1 MGSFST
7 WRKKQNETDRKA
19 YNREAKATARAAN
32 ENKKKGAALSEERR
46 IVNDLALNRLRYEVG
61 RLSAINGRDGKQTE
75 KEIKLFNK
83 AAKAEEGFRKS
94 ALNRQKT
101 EGRATSPSFSASR
114 NNEKPA
120 NPFEAQ
126 RQGMTRIAD
135 ARQQQKANDYLKAQQ
150 EEENKRRADLYKYG
164 DVENMSAKE
173 IGDRIKKL
181 ESEKQQREAAR
192 QKDATDK
199 GYNSLGSGAGGGQIS
214 ALLNKKGLS
223 QSQLETMAKLD
234 ADADDKLEVY
244 RKALPAATM
253 RDEEK
258 KLTGN
263 DKIRLQKA
271 ADQIRHLDSVQDE
284 NGNWIPAMDP
294 NTIKERNNK
303 ARASVED
310 LKKRGVDTDYL
321 IEAYGTQMDNEDA
334 KKAEAD
340 FKEWAG
346 QNALTG
352 ILASAGT
359 IAMSPITYIT
369 DAAEDAYH
377 AVRNTVSDKPVEL
390 NQKRRGLGN
399 LSQAMREGVSENIE
413 NPVWNFV
420 YNAGMSTGDSLMAI
434 ATGNLLGGAAAG
446 TKVTQAIMS
455 VGAADQT
462 YNEAIERGLDPMHAL
477 ATAITAGVTEWVT
490 EKYSIDG
497 FKKMALKRPENLK
510 ALVTN
515 IGKQMATEGSEEAA
529 SDVLNTIA
537 DNAINGKKSEYNQSV
552 KRYMEQG
559 LTQQQAKKA
568 AMMDWLS
575 NTAYDAA
582 AGAFSGALMGAG
594 GQAMSYSQTQ
604 NDIERYG
611 GNIKKG
617 GDLKAVIDY
626 AKKFEGLEK
635 LVKKADKTANDSK
648 TVGQIAEAV
657 EKKVNERI
665 EKAETAEELGRV
677 YEELRDE
684 APDTVGIQIDA
695 AVREKA
701 AKLTEEAKEEEKGAL
716 EDLKGI
722 AEESLA
728 NTSERMGE
736 RIKEN
741 ENEERETIYDET
753 TGRTYEVEPKAT
765 LQGMDMGE
773 EVSSPVET
781 EQKTS
786 NEGISE
792 RAEAPLRILNHR
804 AATLDASGE
813 KVTIEGIEG
822 TGTDNVRL
830 KIDGSTDEVPLQD
843 VHFEN
848 RAVEQI
854 YKVAATMDDAAAA
867 TAMISN
873 YDGKQDTRTYALD
886 FDRAYNWGSAM
897 LSYDSLRKKFAF
909 STPEHIVKMAYY
921 LGQNAGEQNF
931 DEARRETKAIKE
943 GKRSFKKGTGEAI
956 DERTDEYAKGD
967 IYSHIDKAMAKKLG
981 ITVRAV
987 DDIKADEKET
997 VGTINGYF
1005 DAANAE
1011 MRFSDLAESKLGVR
1025 IHESMEFLE
1034 KMDPDLYKMT
1044 VGAVL
1049 KFAMDSNGAKSIYD
1063 EIINYR
1069 NTYRDVEGKK
1079 TFAEATEEYIND
1091 AISGAFMSEE
1101 GAKDFINWLGKENFT
1116 TDEKKGI
1123 LKTIA
1128 DIINGLIEKI
1138 KDALNMGGLTKA
1150 QQKIANTSLERQQM
1164 IRQIFTQA
1172 MDSAINNYQGTAA
1185 GETQAAGKA
1194 ASVAHALKV
1203 GADVSDKRIENNRKD
1218 IMTMRAVYKAELNS
1232 LDRYGNEKKEDNIK
1246 DFFGET
1252 KTVDTEDFGEVLL
1265 GNRSVKDIT
1274 FHGGKKT
1281 LKYTSIAAVPSVLKK
1296 GKTCYVRYNQD
1307 GTVERAMIAAPIE
1320 ITGAEKSGE
1329 YLVGAVVAVSPQTNR
1344 LYLVE
1349 VVSTEKEEDLS
1360 LGSPNPVFSTK
1371 GNEKSPSTLS
1381 ILYDMINVNRYG
1393 ESGEK
1398 ISRSA
1403 EIPVKDMTDKQLD
1416 KEYAAAVE
1424 SKDEKRQAEL
1434 VREAANR
1441 AGYDSPVLYHGTEKT
1456 GFTEFDLGKMDDG
1469 ISIFTT
1475 ESADM
1480 AAGYSGRKVIKT
1492 LEAAKNK
1499 ANGEEV
1505 FKRGDKEEILNF
1517 FRNNLSNDAE
1527 YATRLDLKDD
1537 TTYSMQSVKSAARS
1551 IENLLGEYEDGSE
1564 DHKNAK
1570 AVAEALK
1577 VFENWYDTKTEE
1589 QMEKFD
1595 LEKALEQYNEAYEKA
1610 PEKVSDVLIRKG
1622 LAGELSFIV
1631 KKSTDDP
1638 QEYIKLKDE
1647 GRGLIDVDTLTFM
1660 STDPGIYKMYGK
1672 TDNMLIIDG
1681 KGNSWKEIPIP
1692 QAIKNEIG
1700 DDLAT
1705 TRELSQFA
1713 KDKGY
1718 NGVVIENIV
1727 DNGGKWT
1734 DSRGYDK
1741 STVRIFFN
1749 PSDVKSADNVTYD
1762 EEGKAI
1768 PLSERFNEEKK
1779 DLRLSVKV
1787 DSHGRNLSEQQKEYF
1802 KDSKVV
1808 DDEGRLLV
1816 LYHGTE
1822 AEPFTEFNTYGA
1834 WLTPDIDYAREYAG
1848 RWNSFAEGLEREEG
1862 RIENEIYNDKYART
1876 YEVYANITNPLEI
1889 GQITRRLSDY
1899 AYQGFSQAIGI
1910 DNIEDFQALRKM
1922 VEDLKGGETWELT
1935 NSKGFIDLVKKYGYD
1950 GMMAWEK
1957 DSRTYCSFA
1966 RTFHPEQIKSVKN
1979 KKPTTS
1985 PDIRYSV
1992 KVADLEQRAADYF
2005 GTTDDIRFA
2014 GYMLPDG
2021 RMLDFSGA
2029 HWLDSEKEKENFRK
2043 TNTIRTVEHYDIQEI
2058 EDTDYEDFVNRGNI
2072 RLTPESSGFNLSAEV
2087 EPTPEQYRALKE
2099 YIREIKKNPDFDG
2112 DTILVDIGTGSP
2124 KKLEYHGNINEDRI
2138 INDIKEYYK
2147 TGEIKEQSELE
2158 RFRYSLADTK
2168 ETTDLLKENKDLR
2181 EMVDNLK
2188 KEFELT
2194 GGTMPDPKKI
2204 KSAARKILKKY
2215 SSDFDLDTLTEN
2227 ISNVYSYLRQ
2237 DGADFDEAV
2246 RVMSEIARG
2255 VLERTEIKDDS
2266 MSKQYEDLKK
2276 QIKAGVNF
2284 TDLQREELAH
2294 AGGITSYTHRTGI
2307 RSSKQTIDLDRQWAE
2322 WSSLYPELFP
2332 ANTNEGDM
2340 PFVLE
2345 GVLEAISPQIETLS
2359 GETIDQMAY
2368 DVAMQIYSEIAKVP
2382 VKETFA
2388 DQKER
2393 EKYEALRHVS
2403 EKYEDLVE
2411 AYRRNNAAQNEE
2423 ELKETLEQVKK
2434 ERAQRIARLTDEIN
2448 DLNQAKKYAGNPKTL
2463 EQYKKEME
2471 KKGAE
2476 IARLKSQN
2484 ETKIAELRQKYQ
2496 GQRVKVAET
2505 RRQTETKDKIR
2516 RLHEKFRRM
2525 ILKPTE
2531 TMHVPAELMQSAIEV
2546 CEVVN
2551 LGAKKGTKLFD
2562 ALYDAERAFGAIKA
2576 DTENYGIDDF
2586 DPRIAGDLARLTD
2599 LFHDKGDDWSI
2610 YDMTSAEL
2618 QQVYDAMSEIY
2629 ESIRLSTKLIREEGE
2644 KDVRRAGKRVIKEL
2658 QQSKGVKDH
2667 WWSRA
2672 ANKVSSTFLNSYR
2685 EFRRLSGY
2693 NDNSEIMDMWRELN
2707 EGQRRQYQ
2715 IQMEGE
2721 NFLQNATTAEGMEE
2735 LMKEIDSDKALVKV
2749 PLRFESGNAP
2759 VMVTKGMRLAII
2771 LHGMSAANRLHMMEG
2786 GMMIPADM
2794 SKYKSDKKKAY
2805 EKTRK
2810 VVGITNAALMQMQ
2823 GELSA
2828 KERKLLETFADFF
2841 HNWTGDLVN
2850 KTSMELYGFKK
2861 ARVENYYPISV
2872 DKSFVTTDISALKFD
2887 KTIEGA
2893 GFLKERVRSVKPMIL
2908 ESVID
2913 TADRSL
2919 NAVSMFAGLAIP
2931 IRNFNKIMNVSTY
2944 KATEGDSEALGG
2956 KGWTV
2961 DTSVK
2966 REIKEIWGDRTQ
2978 KYIDDMLADLQ
2989 QARRHEATLYDKLRG
3004 NYAGAVLTANASV
3017 IIKQTSAYPMCAA
3030 ITGWSPTLK
3039 AMFRGGKHN
3048 WILSKADQDL
3058 INEYTPI
3065 YWERNKGNS
3074 TRELAEIREYGTG
3087 ITKLAPVRLVKDA
3100 IQKVD
3105 MAMVGRFWYAAQYY
3119 VNSTQKDL
3127 AKKFK
3132 ADPTNKRLR
3141 DLYYT
3146 EVAKVFDRCVEE
3158 TQSTNMTLQN
3168 ADIMRNTNAGTK
3180 IITMFMGQG
3189 LQNFGIVYDNLNNLR
3204 AKRAQYKNGQIEKE
3218 DFTQAKK
3225 DLANAI
3231 SSQLVSAAVF
3241 AGLAI
3246 VARALLH
3253 RMNPYRDDKEEITG
3267 ETILA
3272 KWGDDFLDNVI
3283 GSVPLGSLAYE
3294 WASAA
3299 ISAAT
3304 GNGWVRPYGQNDIV
3318 LQSLS
3323 DLESSTVNLF
3333 KAISKGEG
3341 IGEAINDVAK
3351 DGSKLFGVPWENV
3364 SNIFEGT
3371 MKHIQDVTEGEGPL
3385 SFTSDQK
3392 NPAAAKVIN
3401 YLTEAIQ
3408 QKNDAAVEKY
3418 VEMLYDL
3425 GKNAKDIN
3433 GLLAKPLKQDE
3444 TVKEA
3449 AAAKEQGDLVT
3460 YEKTI
3465 TDFEKKGYP
3474 RDAVIKAINGII
3486 TANKKKK
3493 EEKPDPEVTKE
3504 RALETAGSL
3513 YGSLKINEEKLYK
3526 SNDLQAAVETGK
3538 GVDAV
3543 VKEILKEKL
3552 NTGIEKDEAIK
3563 KVSQSIKTSLSKVYK
3578 NAYFD
3583 GNAHERTQII
3593 KKLQRI
3599 KLDGKVLYDQDYF
3612 LKWNKEADKQKKA

>member
-1 MGSFST
+1 
-7 WRKKQNETDRKA
+7 
-19 YNREAKATARAAN
+19 
-32 ENKKKGAALSEERR
+32 
-46 IVNDLALNRLRYEVG
+46 
-61 RLSAINGRDGKQTE
+61 
-75 KEIKLFNK
+75 
-83 AAKAEEGFRKS
+83 
-94 ALNRQKT
+94 
-101 EGRATSPSFSASR
+101 
-114 NNEKPA
+114 
-120 NPFEAQ
+120 
-126 RQGMTRIAD
+126 
-135 ARQQQKANDYLKAQQ
+135 
-150 EEENKRRADLYKYG
+150 
-164 DVENMSAKE
+164 
-173 IGDRIKKL
+173 
-181 ESEKQQREAAR
+181 
-192 QKDATDK
+192 
-199 GYNSLGSGAGGGQIS
+199 
-214 ALLNKKGLS
+214 
-223 QSQLETMAKLD
+223 
-234 ADADDKLEVY
+234 
-244 RKALPAATM
+244 
-253 RDEEK
+253 
-258 KLTGN
+258 
-263 DKIRLQKA
+263 
-271 ADQIRHLDSVQDE
+271 
-284 NGNWIPAMDP
+284 
-294 NTIKERNNK
+294 
-303 ARASVED
+303 
-310 LKKRGVDTDYL
+310 
-321 IEAYGTQMDNEDA
+321 
-334 KKAEAD
+334 
-340 FKEWAG
+340 
-346 QNALTG
+346 
-352 ILASAGT
+352 
-359 IAMSPITYIT
+359 
-369 DAAEDAYH
+369 
-377 AVRNTVSDKPVEL
+377 
-390 NQKRRGLGN
+390 
-399 LSQAMREGVSENIE
+399 
-413 NPVWNFV
+413 
-420 YNAGMSTGDSLMAI
+420 
-434 ATGNLLGGAAAG
+434 
-446 TKVTQAIMS
+446 
-455 VGAADQT
+455 
-462 YNEAIERGLDPMHAL
+462 
-477 ATAITAGVTEWVT
+477 
-490 EKYSIDG
+490 
-497 FKKMALKRPENLK
+497 
-510 ALVTN
+510 
-515 IGKQMATEGSEEAA
+515 
-529 SDVLNTIA
+529 
-537 DNAINGKKSEYNQSV
+537 
-552 KRYMEQG
+552 
-559 LTQQQAKKA
+559 
-568 AMMDWLS
+568 
-575 NTAYDAA
+575 
-582 AGAFSGALMGAG
+582 
-594 GQAMSYSQTQ
+594 
-604 NDIERYG
+604 
-611 GNIKKG
+611 
-617 GDLKAVIDY
+617 
-626 AKKFEGLEK
+626 
-635 LVKKADKTANDSK
+635 
-648 TVGQIAEAV
+648 
-657 EKKVNERI
+657 
-665 EKAETAEELGRV
+665 
-677 YEELRDE
+677 
-684 APDTVGIQIDA
+684 
-695 AVREKA
+695 
-701 AKLTEEAKEEEKGAL
+701 
-716 EDLKGI
+716 
-722 AEESLA
+722 
-728 NTSERMGE
+728 
-736 RIKEN
+736 
-741 ENEERETIYDET
+741 
-753 TGRTYEVEPKAT
+753 
-765 LQGMDMGE
+765 
-773 EVSSPVET
+773 
-781 EQKTS
+781 
-786 NEGISE
+786 
-792 RAEAPLRILNHR
+792 
-804 AATLDASGE
+804 
-813 KVTIEGIEG
+813 
-822 TGTDNVRL
+822 
-830 KIDGSTDEVPLQD
+830 
-843 VHFEN
+843 
-848 RAVEQI
+848 
-854 YKVAATMDDAAAA
+854 
-867 TAMISN
+867 
-873 YDGKQDTRTYALD
+873 
-886 FDRAYNWGSAM
+886 
-897 LSYDSLRKKFAF
+897 
-909 STPEHIVKMAYY
+909 
-921 LGQNAGEQNF
+921 
-931 DEARRETKAIKE
+931 
-943 GKRSFKKGTGEAI
+943 
-956 DERTDEYAKGD
+956 
-967 IYSHIDKAMAKKLG
+967 
-981 ITVRAV
+981 
-987 DDIKADEKET
+987 
-997 VGTINGYF
+997 
-1005 DAANAE
+1005 
-1011 MRFSDLAESKLGVR
+1011 
-1025 IHESMEFLE
+1025 
-1034 KMDPDLYKMT
+1034 
-1044 VGAVL
+1044 
-1049 KFAMDSNGAKSIYD
+1049 
-1063 EIINYR
+1063 
-1069 NTYRDVEGKK
+1069 
-1079 TFAEATEEYIND
+1079 
-1091 AISGAFMSEE
+1091 
-1101 GAKDFINWLGKENFT
+1101 
-1116 TDEKKGI
+1116 
-1123 LKTIA
+1123 
-1128 DIINGLIEKI
+1128 
-1138 KDALNMGGLTKA
+1138 
-1150 QQKIANTSLERQQM
+1150 
-1164 IRQIFTQA
+1164 
-1172 MDSAINNYQGTAA
+1172 
-1185 GETQAAGKA
+1185 
-1194 ASVAHALKV
+1194 
-1203 GADVSDKRIENNRKD
+1203 
-1218 IMTMRAVYKAELNS
+1218 
-1232 LDRYGNEKKEDNIK
+1232 
-1246 DFFGET
+1246 
-1252 KTVDTEDFGEVLL
+1252 
-1265 GNRSVKDIT
+1265 
-1274 FHGGKKT
+1274 
-1281 LKYTSIAAVPSVLKK
+1281 
-1296 GKTCYVRYNQD
+1296 
-1307 GTVERAMIAAPIE
+1307 
-1320 ITGAEKSGE
+1320 
-1329 YLVGAVVAVSPQTNR
+1329 
-1344 LYLVE
+1344 
-1349 VVSTEKEEDLS
+1349 
-1360 LGSPNPVFSTK
+1360 
-1371 GNEKSPSTLS
+1371 
-1381 ILYDMINVNRYG
+1381 
-1393 ESGEK
+1393 
-1398 ISRSA
+1398 
-1403 EIPVKDMTDKQLD
+1403 
-1416 KEYAAAVE
+1416 
-1424 SKDEKRQAEL
+1424 
-1434 VREAANR
+1434 
-1441 AGYDSPVLYHGTEKT
+1441 
-1456 GFTEFDLGKMDDG
+1456 
-1469 ISIFTT
+1469 
-1475 ESADM
+1475 
-1480 AAGYSGRKVIKT
+1480 
-1492 LEAAKNK
+1492 
-1499 ANGEEV
+1499 
-1505 FKRGDKEEILNF
+1505 
-1517 FRNNLSNDAE
+1517 
-1527 YATRLDLKDD
+1527 
-1537 TTYSMQSVKSAARS
+1537 
-1551 IENLLGEYEDGSE
+1551 
-1564 DHKNAK
+1564 
-1570 AVAEALK
+1570 
-1577 VFENWYDTKTEE
+1577 
-1589 QMEKFD
+1589 
-1595 LEKALEQYNEAYEKA
+1595 
-1610 PEKVSDVLIRKG
+1610 
-1622 LAGELSFIV
+1622 
-1631 KKSTDDP
+1631 
-1638 QEYIKLKDE
+1638 
-1647 GRGLIDVDTLTFM
+1647 
-1660 STDPGIYKMYGK
+1660 
-1672 TDNMLIIDG
+1672 
-1681 KGNSWKEIPIP
+1681 
-1692 QAIKNEIG
+1692 
-1700 DDLAT
+1700 
-1705 TRELSQFA
+1705 
-1713 KDKGY
+1713 
-1718 NGVVIENIV
+1718 
-1727 DNGGKWT
+1727 
-1734 DSRGYDK
+1734 
-1741 STVRIFFN
+1741 
-1749 PSDVKSADNVTYD
+1749 
-1762 EEGKAI
+1762 
-1768 PLSERFNEEKK
+1768 
-1779 DLRLSVKV
+1779 
-1787 DSHGRNLSEQQKEYF
+1787 
-1802 KDSKVV
+1802 
-1808 DDEGRLLV
+1808 
-1816 LYHGTE
+1816 
-1822 AEPFTEFNTYGA
+1822 
-1834 WLTPDIDYAREYAG
+1834 
-1848 RWNSFAEGLEREEG
+1848 
-1862 RIENEIYNDKYART
+1862 
-1876 YEVYANITNPLEI
+1876 
-1889 GQITRRLSDY
+1889 
-1899 AYQGFSQAIGI
+1899 
-1910 DNIEDFQALRKM
+1910 
-1922 VEDLKGGETWELT
+1922 
-1935 NSKGFIDLVKKYGYD
+1935 
-1950 GMMAWEK
+1950 MAWEK

-1992 KVADLEQRAADYF
+1992 KVADLEQQAADYF
-2005 GTTDDIRFA
+2005 GTTEDFRYA

-2021 RMLDFSGA
+2021 RLLDFSGA
-2029 HWLDSEKEKENFRK
+2029 HWLDSEEEKEEFRK
-2043 TNTIRTVEHYDIQEI
+2043 TNTTRTVDHEDI
-2058 EDTDYEDFVNRGNI
+2058 YEVMEASGDNRKQFMDRGNI
-2072 RLTPESSGFNLSAEV
+2072 RISAEAPGINISTKA
-2087 EPTPEQYRALKE
+2087 EPTAEQYRELKE
-2099 YIREIKKNPDFDG
+2099 FIRETQKNPDYDG
-2112 DTILVDIGTGSP
+2112 TSFYVDLEDDTPHKISYTG
-2124 KKLEYHGNINEDRI
+2124 KINADKI
-2138 INDIKEYYK
+2138 INDIKSYFK
-2147 TGEIKEQSELE
+2147 TGTMPEGSGLDS
-2158 RFRYSLADTK
+2158 FRYSLSDTK
-2168 ETTDLLKENKDLR
+2168 ETVDLLKENKDLR

-2823 GELSA
+2823 GELSS

-3225 DLANAI
+3225 DLANAV
-3231 SSQLVSAAVF
+3231 SSQIVSAAVF

-3364 SNIFEGT
+3364 SNLFEGT

-3444 TVKEA
+3444 TVKAA
-3449 AAAKEQGDLVT
+3449 AAAKEQGDLVA

-3513 YGSLKINEEKLYK
+3513 YGSLKISEEKLYK

-3599 KLDGKVLYDQDYF
+3599 KLDGKILYDQDYF